1 MNPLQKIYWIGK
13 GVGWDNVPRR
23 VYQSVRIRSGALR
36 RQMLPARFAPHGELP
51 FLSDEKSA
59 LADWQSRRERFFPIP
74 TASQLRNLVPE
85 SIWQA
90 TVAKDCESALK
101 GAYPFFSRWT
111 GELGWP
117 PNFNLDP
124 VNHIDWPVGTHWLDT
139 ARSGPPRND
148 IKLVW
153 EASRLSLAYTLA
165 RHYIYTEEERWAS
178 AFWEMFDAWRQQ
190 NPINASVAW
199 GCGQEVAFR
208 LMAAI
213 FAAMATLDSEAATS
227 ARLRDMERFCYQSA
241 LRIDANINYAL
252 SQKNNHGISE
262 ALGLFT
268 VGLLFPNF
276 PQSGRWVNRGRKLIE
291 QEVARQVYDDGS
303 YVQHSMSYH
312 RVLLDDMS
320 WVMALGRINAQELSP
335 ATHARIAAA
344 TNWLYEFVEPET
356 GRVPN
361 YGSNDGANILPLSC
375 TDYLDYRPTLQL
387 AATLCG
393 AAGWMPT
400 GVWSEKTLWLTG
412 KCQSNP
418 TCTPRADHWQATA
431 GGYYILRGP
440 KSQLMTRAPRY
451 RDRPGQCDTL
461 HVDLWYQQ
469 HNVVRDAGSF
479 RYYHEDKATKNYF
492 YSTAAH
498 NTVSVPGT
506 EQMTKGP
513 NFLWLDWPKVDA
525 AFEPTGKFISRAR
538 FVSDIPY
545 EHLRIIS
552 RDGDTYTVDDTV
564 TGVDKYSLNWRL
576 IPQWDWQQT
585 AEQEY
590 SATFPDGRY
599 CIRWI
604 TDAPVEIEFS
614 RCWEAPYYGERTEAR
629 RLAIHGIAGM
639 ISTQFVPC
647 PN

>member
-23 VYQSVRIRSGALR
+23 LYQSARIRTGALR
-36 RQMLPARFAPHGELP
+36 RQMAPRRFKPQAVGS
-51 FLSDEKSA
+51 FLSDEHSA
-59 LADWQSRRERFFPIP
+59 QANWQNRRNKFFPDP
-74 TASQLRNLVPE
+74 TAEQLHDLIPE
-85 SIWQA
+85 PMWQA
-90 TVAKDCESALK
+90 TVGKECEAALN

-117 PNFNLDP
+117 PNFNSDP
-124 VNHIDWPVGTHWLDT
+124 VNQIEWPVGKLWLDT

-153 EASRLSLAYTLA
+153 EASRLTLAYTLA
-165 RHYIYTEEERWAS
+165 RHYIYTKDELWAE

-190 NPINASVAW
+190 NPVNESVAW

-208 LMAAI
+208 LMAAL
-213 FAAMATLDSEAATS
+213 FATMTTLGSDAATPT
-227 ARLRDMERFCYQSA
+227 RLQHMEQFCYQSGM
-241 LRIDANINYAL
+241 RIDANINYAL

-276 PQSGRWVNRGRKLIE
+276 PQSATWVNRGHTLIE

-312 RVLLDDMS
+312 RVMLDDLC
-320 WVMALGRINAQELSP
+320 WVIALGRIHAQEFSP
-335 ATHARIAAA
+335 ATLARVAAA
-344 TNWLYEFVEPET
+344 TRWLSEFVEPAT

-361 YGSNDGANILPLSC
+361 YGSNDGANVLPLSC

-387 AATLCG
+387 AASLCNLQG
-393 AAGWMPT
+393 LVPT

-412 KCQSNP
+412 KCPSEP
-418 TCTPRADHWQATA
+418 SRATRAERWQATD
-431 GGYYILRGP
+431 GGYYILRGTN
-440 KSQLMTRAPRY
+440 SQLMIRAPRY

-461 HVDLWYQQ
+461 HVDLWYGAE
-469 HNVVRDAGSF
+469 NVVRDAGSF
-479 RYYHEDKATKNYF
+479 RYYHEDKTLKNYF

-513 NFLWLDWPKVDA
+513 NFLWLDWPKVTAEFDRD
-525 AFEPTGKFISRAR
+525 GKLMTRAQ
-538 FVSDIPY
+538 FFSKIPY
-545 EHLRIIS
+545 EHARVIS
-552 RDGDTYTVDDTV
+552 RDGNAYTVEDTV
-564 TGVDKYSLNWRL
+564 SGNKPYSVNWRL
-576 IPQWDWQQT
+576 TPEWEWQQT
-585 AEQEY
+585 GTHEY
-590 SATFPDGRY
+590 SAIHDDQRY
-599 CIRWI
+599 CIRWE
-604 TDAPVEIEFS
+604 TSGAVDIELS
-614 RCWEAPYYGERTEAR
+614 RCWEAPYYGERTEVP
-629 RLAIHGIAGM
+629 RLAINGIVGT

-647 PN
+647 RN